1 MNAHSFSQQ
10 SCRKNEIFSCFF
22 SIEKSI
28 LMILPTAG
36 MAIVQIE
43 SEIEHTMGIPPL
55 KQNNSF
61 VQERMIDY

>member
-1 MNAHSFSQQ
+1 
-10 SCRKNEIFSCFF
+10 
-22 SIEKSI
+22 
-28 LMILPTAG
+28 MILPTAG

>member
-1 MNAHSFSQQ
+1 MPTAFHNNPAAKIRFFTVFSQL
-10 SCRKNEIFSCFF
+10 K
-22 SIEKSI
+22 KSI

>member
-1 MNAHSFSQQ
+1 MPTAFHNNPAAKMRFLLFFSQL
-10 SCRKNEIFSCFF
+10 K
-22 SIEKSI
+22 KSI

>member
-1 MNAHSFSQQ
+1 MPTAFHNNPAAKIRF
-10 SCRKNEIFSCFF
+10 FTVFF